1 MLYTLVGL
9 TLFLTG
15 ANVGFMPVGRL
26 LGDKLASMD
35 QNWILIPI
43 AMLIGFFI
51 VQAEPAVH
59 VLNKQVEEITLGK
72 IPAKAMNVS
81 LSAGIAI
88 SLGIA
93 MIRVLTGVS
102 IIWFLAP
109 MYGISLI
116 LTFFVP
122 KVFTAIAFD
131 SGGVASGPMTA
142 TFLMPLAI
150 GACMA
155 LNGNVFTD
163 AFGVVAMVAATPL
176 LTIQILGLAYRIRSA
191 KPAPAPVPAGVTEP
205 VKQEI
210 FVDGIIEL
218 D

>member
-1 MLYTLVGL
+1 M
-9 TLFLTG
+9 
-15 ANVGFMPVGRL
+15 
-26 LGDKLASMD
+26 LGDRLASMD
-35 QNWILIPI
+35 NNWLLVPI

-59 VLNKQVEEITLGK
+59 VLNKQVEDITLGK
-72 IPAKAMNVS
+72 IPAQAMNVS
-81 LSAGIAI
+81 LSIGIAV

-102 IIWFLAP
+102 IMWFLAP

-116 LTFFVP
+116 LAFFVP

-155 LNGNVFTD
+155 LEGNVFTD
-163 AFGVVAMVAATPL
+163 AFGVVAMVAVTPL
-176 LTIQILGLAYRIRSA
+176 LTIQILGLAYRIKSA
-191 KPAPAPVPAGVTEP
+191 KPTPAPVSETVTIKEELFIDGV
-205 VKQEI
+205 
-210 FVDGIIEL
+210 IEL